1 MGPVS
6 FAAGLAFS
14 FSLFVPYPSNPAGVP
29 VFRIRVSVAMDLDP
43 TLLTWTF
50 VLGGLLLMVVETV
63 VPGGVAGFL
72 GLGGLVVAGLRAM
85 GFLVNPWTAIV
96 TWVFLSVGLTI
107 ALRPIALRFVQG
119 NVSLDL
125 TDEDAEAMGQT
136 VQVVT
141 EVGEEDPG
149 RIRYRGAEWDAL
161 CVEGTL
167 PEGATAKLLYRDNL
181 TWIVQPADHADLDA
195 ELSDALEGEEL
206 DEGGADRHPSD
217 RNEDSSGLGYDPSAR
232 VQD

>member
-1 MGPVS
+1 
-6 FAAGLAFS
+6 
-14 FSLFVPYPSNPAGVP
+14 
-29 VFRIRVSVAMDLDP
+29 MDLDP

-136 VQVVT
+136 VQVVA
-141 EVGEEDPG
+141 EVGEDDPG

-161 CVEGTL
+161 SVEGTL

-195 ELSDALEGEEL
+195 ELADALKGEGL

-217 RNEDSSGLGYDPSAR
+217 RNEDASGLGYDPSAP